1 MDARVVK
8 PYLSIGPCRSSGC
21 LQRVTYLYLHWT
33 PCLYWRCG
41 RDPILPVCTLTED
54 GSLRRLRAV
63 PDTAG
68 SRSGGLQWR
77 DLRSLLMILKRGC
90 EFLRHY
96 RGNRVR
102 LIMFLISLPFVNV
115 RISSVREF
123 SGGRS
128 RNPYTQWT
136 HWWLTPFIINHSTA
150 NPIRFLN
157 LFI

>member
-1 MDARVVK
+1 MPALWSLTS
-8 PYLSIGPCRSSGC
+8 LS
-21 LQRVTYLYLHWT
+21 V
-33 PCLYWRCG
+33 
-41 RDPILPVCTLTED
+41 PV
-54 GSLRRLRAV
+54 
-63 PDTAG
+63 
-68 SRSGGLQWR
+68 
-77 DLRSLLMILKRGC
+77 
-90 EFLRHY
+90 EFLSTLNSVCVLAVWTWPHSPGLHSDGGWLSAQTPSRPGHRGLALRWTSMTRFEVSLNDIKAGYEFLSHY

-115 RISSVREF
+115 RIPSVREF